1 MFFFFFFFPS
11 SSSSFSSSFFKNAAF
26 LPTLG
31 TMELDD
37 LKSEL
42 RGSDLKTLE
51 AAQRLAKEESSLV
64 PDVDIVRKHDPTG
77 ICFTLEMTHDEWW

>member
-1 MFFFFFFFPS
+1 MFFFLFFF
-11 SSSSFSSSFFKNAAF
+11 SFLLLFLPLFFKNAAF